1 MRRRIR
7 MWIPT
12 PINSYELWSF
22 RLPHQIKYLD
32 IVRPILFIKS
42 SPLPSAILFSERSQH
57 LFDEHTISRSGRF
70 LLRKSYPCL
79 IWLFYLWMLYIRGT
93 LIDSW
98 NIEFFLKLFF
108 DRPAPS
114 VVKSKAP
121 VDLNDSYISSKS
133 FNNLNVKCHLE
144 LIWNEINLWDF
155 ICFRFCCYCCNIYD
169 LISRP
174 THSSTPSLSF

>member
-1 MRRRIR
+1 MKFPSPSSDKVFGYCQTNTIYQ
-7 MWIPT
+7 ILSPSKCNT
-12 PINSYELWSF
+12 FF
-22 RLPHQIKYLD
+22 RAFTAPFWWTYNFKIWT
-32 IVRPILFIKS
+32 V
-42 SPLPSAILFSERSQH
+42 
-57 LFDEHTISRSGRF
+57 
-70 LLRKSYPCL
+70 

-121 VDLNDSYISSKS
+121 VDLNDSYICSKS

-144 LIWNEINLWDF
+144 LIWNEINLWDL
-155 ICFRFCCYCCNIYD
+155 ICFCFCCYCCNIYD

-174 THSSTPSLSF
+174 THSSTPSLSPSLSF